1 MAAVKACL
9 DAIHGNIPAK
19 AARDALIRAAEE
31 AGIPVIAIAH

>member
-9 DAIHGNIPAK
+9 DAIYGNIPAK